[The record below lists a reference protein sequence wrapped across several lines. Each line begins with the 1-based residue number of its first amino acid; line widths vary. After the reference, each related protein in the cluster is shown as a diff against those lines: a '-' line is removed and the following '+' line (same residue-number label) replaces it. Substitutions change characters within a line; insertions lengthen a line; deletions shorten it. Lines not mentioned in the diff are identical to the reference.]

1 MLSRLSNSIAVLIG
15 GALGAVS
22 RFEFDAFL
30 SNAVLRPGFPYG
42 ILIINVL
49 GGFLMGLLQGR
60 IKRSG
65 RPFALLYSLLGAG
78 FLGAFT
84 TVSTF
89 SLQTFTLY
97 QSGHVRA
104 AALNVLCSVI
114 FAVGAAAVGYHLAGG
129 ASAPG
134 DSDERQSAEQQP

>member
-1 MLSRLSNSIAVLIG
+1 MLSRLSNSIAVLTG

-22 RFEFDAFL
+22 RFAFDTFL

-49 GGFLMGLLQGR
+49 GGFLMGLLQGW
-60 IKRSG
+60 IKRRG
-65 RPFALLYSLLGAG
+65 RPFTLLYSLLGSG

-97 QSGHVRA
+97 QSGHVWA
-104 AALNVLCSVI
+104 AALNVVCSVI
-114 FAVGAAAVGYHLAGG
+114 LAVGAAAVGYHLAGG
-129 ASAPG
+129 ASAP
-134 DSDERQSAEQQP
+134 DASDGTRAPEQQP